1 MDQTNFVS
9 HYLQYNS
16 GNECPRNYHI
26 WTALVVIA
34 ATVSNRVHLYHG
46 YFNIYPNLFVCL
58 VGKQGSR
65 KSTAKDIGR
74 DLLTTTFPNHPIS
87 ASIQTRED
95 IVKFM
100 ASDECL
106 FSFVDE
112 NNATQELRPFTLFIN
127 ELKNF
132 LSFNPGAMIEFL
144 TDIYDRGGKL
154 FNSSTLKRGLENVQ
168 NPCVNMLACETPD
181 WIIDKL
187 KLQIISGGFS
197 RRVVFVYETERGARI
212 PFPTLPPNGP
222 QLWTGMQE
230 HLRKIEGIVGPFTWE
245 QEARVFFDIWYTS
258 LKTPED
264 DIMEGYYESKH
275 IQLLKLAMLLALGE
289 EKPHKLITTANLK
302 VGIAL
307 LDTLETNMPKLSIAS
322 GRNELALPMMR
333 VVDTLDRMGGM
344 CPEQTWKQLLSKDF
358 EPREQYSVIKTMTEC
373 GTIVKANVKNGE
385 GLVPMFVTKKRF
397 DEMKRNGEVL

>member
-1 MDQTNFVS
+1 LF
-9 HYLQYNS
+9 
-16 GNECPRNYHI
+16 
-26 WTALVVIA
+26 
-34 ATVSNRVHLYHG
+34 HG
-46 YFNIYPNLFVCL
+46 YFNIYPNLYVCL

-65 KSTAKDIGR
+65 KSTAKDISR
-74 DLLTTTFPNHPIS
+74 DLLTSTFPEHPVS

-106 FSFVDE
+106 FSYTDE
-112 NNATQELRPFTLFIN
+112 NNAQQELRPFTLLIN

-144 TDIYDRGGKL
+144 TDIYDRGGKV
-154 FNSSTLKRGLENVQ
+154 FNSSTLKRGLENIV

-197 RRVVFVYETERGARI
+197 RRVVFVYETVRGPKI
-212 PFPTLPPNGP
+212 SFPTLPPNGP
-222 QLWTGMQE
+222 QLWKLMQE
-230 HLRKIEGIVGPFTWE
+230 HLRKVEKIVGPFSWDP
-245 QEARVFFDIWYTS
+245 EARRFFDVWYTT

-289 EKPHKLITTANLK
+289 EEPHRIITPGNLK
-302 VGIAL
+302 VGASL
-307 LDTLETNMPKLSIAS
+307 LDSLETNMPKLSIAS

-333 VVDTLDRMGGM
+333 ALDVLERMGGLTTE
-344 CPEQTWKQLLSKDF
+344 PVFRQLLSKDF
-358 EPREQYSVIKTMTEC
+358 EPREQYSVIKSMTDC
-373 GTIVKANVKNGE
+373 GDLVKANVKNGE
-385 GLVPMFVTKKRF
+385 GFTSMFIAKKKYE
-397 DEMKRNGEVL
+397 EMKKNGEVT

>member
-1 MDQTNFVS
+1 MENSFL
-9 HYLQYNS
+9 HRYLAYNV

-26 WTALVVIA
+26 WTGL
-34 ATVSNRVHLYHG
+34 TVLASTTLNRVHLFHG
-46 YFNIYPNLFVCL
+46 YFNIFPNLYVCL

-74 DLLTTTFPNHPIS
+74 DLLTSTFPELPVS

-106 FSFVDE
+106 FSFTDE
-112 NNATQELRPFTLFIN
+112 NNAQQELRPFTLLIN

-144 TDIYDRGGKL
+144 TDIYDRGGKV
-154 FNSSTLKRGLENVQ
+154 FNSSTLKRGLENIV

-197 RRVVFVYETERGARI
+197 RRVVFVYETIRGPKI
-212 PFPTLPPNGP
+212 SFPTLPPNGP
-222 QLWTGMQE
+222 HLWKLMQD
-230 HLRKIEGIVGPFTWE
+230 HLRKVEKIVGPFSWDP
-245 QEARVFFDIWYTS
+245 EARRFFDVWYTA

-289 EKPHKLITTANLK
+289 EVPHTVITPENLK
-302 VGIAL
+302 VGVSL
-307 LDTLETNMPKLSIAS
+307 LDALETNMPKLSIAS
-322 GRNELALPMMR
+322 GRNALALPMMR
-333 VVDTLDRMGGM
+333 VLDVLERMGGLTTE
-344 CPEQTWKQLLSKDF
+344 PLFRQLLSKDF
-358 EPREQYSVIKTMTEC
+358 EPREQYSVIKTMTDC
-373 GTIVKANVKNGE
+373 GDLVKANVKNGE
-385 GLVPMFVTKKRF
+385 TLTSMFIAKKKYE
-397 DEMKRNGEVL
+397 EMKKNGEVT

>member
-1 MDQTNFVS
+1 MDPTNFVQR
-9 HYLQYNS
+9 YIAYNV

-26 WTALVVIA
+26 WVSLVALA
-34 ATVSNRVHLYHG
+34 STTLNRVYLFHG
-46 YFNIYPNLFVCL
+46 YFNIYPNLYVCL

-74 DLLTTTFPNHPIS
+74 DLLTSTFPELPVS

-106 FSFVDE
+106 FSVQDE
-112 NNATQELRPFTLFIN
+112 NNVQIEMRPFTLLIN

-144 TDIYDRGGKL
+144 TDIYDRGGKE
-154 FNSSTLKRGLENVQ
+154 FNSSTLKRGLENIK
-168 NPCVNMLACETPD
+168 NPCVNMIACETPD

-197 RRVVFVYETERGARI
+197 RRVVFVYETERSQKIA
-212 PFPTLPPNGP
+212 FPTLPPQGH
-222 QLWTGMQE
+222 QLWVGMQE
-230 HLRKIEGIVGPFTWE
+230 HLRKVAKIVGPFSWE
-245 QEARVFFDIWYTS
+245 PEARMFFDVWYNG

-275 IQLLKLAMLLALGE
+275 IQLLKVAMLLALGE
-289 EKPHKLITTANLK
+289 QQPHRVITTDNLK
-302 VGIAL
+302 IGIAM
-307 LDTLETNMPKLSIAS
+307 LDSIETNMPKLSVAS

-333 VVDTLDRMGGM
+333 ALDSLERMGGM
-344 CPEQTWKQLLSKDF
+344 CTEDVWQQLLMKDF
-358 EPREQYSVIKTMTEC
+358 QPRENYSVTRTMIEC
-373 GTIVKANVKNGE
+373 KNLYKAEVRRGEAKVLMLLTRKRYEQMKKNGE
-385 GLVPMFVTKKRF
+385 LI
-397 DEMKRNGEVL
+397 

>member
-1 MDQTNFVS
+1 MEQNSFLQR
-9 HYLQYNS
+9 YLAYNT

-26 WTALVVIA
+26 WTALVVLA
-34 ATVSNRVHLYHG
+34 STTLNRVHLFHG
-46 YFNIYPNLFVCL
+46 YFNIYPNLFACL

-74 DLLTTTFPNHPIS
+74 DLLTSTFPNLPIS

-106 FSFVDE
+106 FSFQDE
-112 NNATQELRPFTLFIN
+112 NGANQELRPFTLMIN

-144 TDIYDRGGKL
+144 TDIYDRGGKI
-154 FNSSTLKRGLENVQ
+154 FNSSTLKRGLENIQ

-197 RRVVFVYETERGARI
+197 RRVVFVYEIERGQKIA
-212 PFPTLPPNGP
+212 FPTLPKEGP
-222 QLWTGMQE
+222 QLWTQMQD
-230 HLRKIEGIVGPFTWE
+230 HLRKVEKVVGPFSWE
-245 QEARVFFDIWYTS
+245 NDAMQFFDVWYNG

-264 DIMEGYYESKH
+264 DVMEGYYESKH

-289 EKPHKLITTANLK
+289 MVPHRRITTNNLK
-302 VGIAL
+302 IGVSI
-307 LDTLETNMPKLSIAS
+307 LDSLETNMPKLSIAS

-333 VVDTLDRMGGM
+333 VLDVLERMGGM
-344 CPEQTWKQLLSKDF
+344 CAESTFKQLLSKDF
-358 EPREQYSVIKTMTEC
+358 EPREQYSVMKSMGDC
-373 GTIVKANVKNGE
+373 GDLVKAEVRVGE
-385 GLVPMFVTKKRF
+385 TRVPMYLTKKRYNQ
-397 DEMKRNGEVL
+397 MKANGEVT